1 MTSPVRGKC
10 TPCSLVSY
18 MPSPVALATLKTA
31 STNWTEEFLRV
42 SLRSSENFP
51 ECPRIVSRYV
61 LFPHSDGAGKTLGYV
76 CSSSIGG
83 SDGRNGFKFGSGI
96 RYHFPLTTPVI
107 LA

>member
-18 MPSPVALATLKTA
+18 MLSPVALATFKTA
-31 STNWTEEFLRV
+31 STNCTVEFLRV

-51 ECPRIVSRYV
+51 ECPMMLSRYV

-83 SDGRNGFKFGSGI
+83 SDGRKGFEFGSGI
-96 RYHFPLTTPVI
+96 RYHFPLTTQVM